1 MVSKEFFRETKNV
14 EFKRKILS
22 NIKNFKYEFEK
33 KYSGITFEDMMKYAV
48 EGEK

>member
-22 NIKNFKYEFEK
+22 NIKISNMNLKRN
-33 KYSGITFEDMMKYAV
+33 IV
-48 EGEK
+48 ELLLKI